1 MEFEQNLNMEF
12 RPEPNFYFDGG
23 DLFYI
28 ELSIISFRNYISLVE
43 KGFDAQIKNL
53 AFKYNEHYKT
63 IDDTDKFNSFLHNTS
78 TQLMEIE
85 KEFIQR
91 FRKSIVIQ
99 IFSFLESELK
109 SICNCHA
116 ESTKSKYGVNDL
128 KGYSD
133 LDKIKKYLFNS
144 MDIDL
149 VKFEQWKFINNL
161 RMVRNKI
168 VHENSTV
175 KITNCDYASI
185 KTFSKDYFLLDSQS
199 PNSEFYTITLHSS
212 NFLDDCLNIV
222 ESFIQ
227 DVMKNYSP
235 KYN

>member
-1 MEFEQNLNMEF
+1 MEFEQNLNMDF

-53 AFKYNEHYKT
+53 YLKYNEHYKT
-63 IDDTDKFNSFLHNTS
+63 VTDPDNFNSLLHNTS
-78 TQLMEIE
+78 SQLMEIE

-116 ESTKSKYGVNDL
+116 ESTESTYTVNDL

-144 MDIDL
+144 MNIDL
-149 VKFEQWKFINNL
+149 VKFDQWKFINNL
-161 RMVRNKI
+161 RIVRNKI
-168 VHENSTV
+168 VHEDSTI
-175 KITNCDYASI
+175 KINNGDYLTIKEFSTN
-185 KTFSKDYFLLDSQS
+185 YFLLNQLN
-199 PNSEFYTITLHSS
+199 PNSEFYTIIFD
-212 NFLDDCLNIV
+212 NNFFLDDCLNMV

-227 DVMKNYSP
+227 DVMKNYTPS
-235 KYN
+235 

>member
-1 MEFEQNLNMEF
+1 MEFEQNLNTEF
-12 RPEPNFYFDGG
+12 RPEPSFSFDGG

-43 KGFDAQIKNL
+43 KGFDAQIKVL
-53 AFKYNEHYKT
+53 ALKYDEHYKALN
-63 IDDTDKFNSFLHNTS
+63 DDNKFNLLLHSTS
-78 TQLMEIE
+78 SQLMEIE
-85 KEFIQR
+85 QEFIQR

-109 SICNCHA
+109 SICNSHA
-116 ESTKSKYGVNDL
+116 ESTKSIYIVNDL

-133 LDKIKKYLFNS
+133 LDKIKKYLNNS

-149 VKFEQWKFINNL
+149 VKFDQWKFINNL

-168 VHENSTV
+168 VHENSTI
-175 KITNCDYASI
+175 KITNGDYASI
-185 KTFSKDYFLLDSQS
+185 KAFSKNYFSLKSHN
-199 PNSEFYTITLHSS
+199 PNSEFYTIIFDNH
-212 NFLDDCLNIV
+212 NFLEDCLSMV
-222 ESFIQ
+222 ESLIQ

-235 KYN
+235 TYN